1 MSRFTTC
8 IAVRTYLRTGS
19 GERFLGE
26 RILRPLTKDERRQG
40 VRDELREFV
49 TAHGLPG
56 EGRRRPGRFRRRRD
70 DQGCGAD
77 TSLNMEFDSEG
88 APSTE
93 DQEAMYKLMRKHL
106 ERVAYDLAESGI
118 VGWSEIEDVVQEFF
132 GICRDSLKDWN
143 PERAGLKTFL
153 YERVASA
160 KIDYV
165 RYVKREKRAF
175 CHSHLHIANGALD
188 GDAEQDAPAS
198 FLSMIDAETIPDRHA
213 LDRMLFAWSFS
224 DLVDMLDADERL
236 ALDYLIEGHSQ
247 EEVAKW
253 MSCTLMQFR
262 RHILQSIQM
271 KAVACGFEPH
281 NGTIVSTR

>member
-1 MSRFTTC
+1 MSRFTTS
-8 IAVRTYLRTGS
+8 IAVRTYLRTGG
-19 GERFLGE
+19 GEKFVGE

-40 VRDELREFV
+40 VRDELREYV
-49 TAHGLPG
+49 TAYGLPG
-56 EGRRRPGRFRRRRD
+56 AKRRKPSRFRKRKA
-70 DQGCGAD
+70 DQGCGED
-77 TSLNMEFDSEG
+77 TNLNMEFDPEG
-88 APSTE
+88 VPSTE
-93 DQEAMYKLMRKHL
+93 DQEAMYNLMHRHL
-106 ERVAYDLAESGI
+106 TRVAYDLAESGI
-118 VGWSEIEDVVQEFF
+118 IQRYEIEDAVMEFF

-143 PERAGLKTFL
+143 PERASLKTFL

-175 CHSHLHIANGALD
+175 SHSHLHIAGGAMD
-188 GDAEQDAPAS
+188 GDVEQDAPAS

-213 LDRMLFAWSFS
+213 LDKMLFSWALS

-247 EEVAKW
+247 EEVAGW

-271 KAVACGFEPH
+271 KAVLCGFEPH

>member
-1 MSRFTTC
+1 MSAPSSPIR
-8 IAVRTYLRTGS
+8 VRTYMRTGS
-19 GERFLGE
+19 GERLVDD
-26 RILRPLTKDERRQG
+26 RVLRPLTKDERRHG
-40 VRDELREFV
+40 VRDVYREHIAEFGV
-49 TAHGLPG
+49 PG
-56 EGRRRPGRFRRRRD
+56 AKRRQSKSRRRVRYE
-70 DQGCGAD
+70 GCGED
-77 TSLNMEFDSEG
+77 TNLNMAFDPEG
-88 APSTE
+88 VPSKE
-93 DQEAMYKLMRKHL
+93 DQEAMYRLMRKHL
-106 ERVAYDLAESGI
+106 ARVAYDLAESGI
-118 VGWSEIEDVVQEFF
+118 IQRYEIEDIVQEFF
-132 GICRDSLKDWN
+132 GICRDSLKDWD

-213 LDRMLFAWSFS
+213 LDKMLFAWSFS

-247 EEVAKW
+247 EEVARW

>member
-1 MSRFTTC
+1 MSRLTTC
-8 IAVRTYLRTGS
+8 IALRTHIRTGG

-26 RILRPLTKDERRQG
+26 RVLRPLTKEERRQG
-40 VRDELREFV
+40 MRDELREFV
-49 TAHGLPG
+49 TAYGLPG
-56 EGRRRPGRFRRRRD
+56 EKRRKPARYRARGESRDGGR
-70 DQGCGAD
+70 GAD
-77 TSLNMEFDSEG
+77 AGIELDPDG
-88 APSTE
+88 VPSAE
-93 DQEAMYKLMRKHL
+93 DQEAVYGLMHKHL
-106 ERVAYDLAESGI
+106 TRVAYDLAESGI
-118 VGWSEIEDVVQEFF
+118 ISRSDMEDAVMHFF
-132 GICRDSLKDWN
+132 EVCRDSLKDWD

-175 CHSHLHIANGALD
+175 CHPHLHIAAGAP
-188 GDAEQDAPAS
+188 DAEEGQDAPAS
-198 FLSMIDAETIPDRHA
+198 FLSMIDAETIPDRHS
-213 LDRMLFAWSFS
+213 LDKMLFAWAFS
-224 DLVDMLDADERL
+224 DLVEMLDADERL
-236 ALDYLIEGHSQ
+236 ALDYLIEGRSQ